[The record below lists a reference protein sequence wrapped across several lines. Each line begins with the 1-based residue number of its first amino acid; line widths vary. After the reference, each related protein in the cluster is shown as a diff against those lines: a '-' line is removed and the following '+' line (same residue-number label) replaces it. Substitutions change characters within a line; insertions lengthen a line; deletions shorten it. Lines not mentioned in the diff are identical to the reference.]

1 MYREKHNYRSDTWRH
16 RFSRIILSGMVCL
29 ALLSMI
35 TVVSGV
41 PAAYAAGPGGNVSDP
56 VVRAVD
62 IAKPA
67 VVRIIT
73 QVVGQLTVNFSSG
86 RSVTFPQAP
95 QQGFNGY
102 PLDFSGTGA
111 FISAH
116 GDILTADHVVNPVQD
131 DRTALDQALQQA
143 ASQDV
148 ANYINQNL
156 KPAQQATPDQVTQ
169 QLNSGQL
176 PSNSQYD
183 QPKSRVYL
191 SVEFTGP
198 LNAPDFQSIP
208 ASQYANVDQIKQHSP
223 FDALDTAIIHVSGM
237 DNMPMLQ
244 LDDSSAVQQQDQLTI
259 IGFPGNGDV
268 STAPTD
274 FLTPSINVIY
284 VSAMKTF
291 NGSPVIQVGGNVEQ
305 GDSGGPALDSHGK
318 VVGIVSFGSVA
329 TQGSTSFLRAS
340 NSAKQLI
347 QSAGID
353 TTPSALQQSWS
364 KAFNDYAATTPG
376 HWHKAAQ
383 EFQQIVNQ
391 YPTFQ
396 AVGPFLQYAKQQAA
410 TEPQTQGT
418 NPTSPGVP
426 ATSNSGGLN
435 PLYIVI
441 GGGAVLII
449 LLLGG
454 LAVSRRRKPA
464 LAAPAMMGGYTTPSA
479 PGYPQA
485 PGQSYGAPPVTPG
498 VSQPQPRQNV
508 STVIPQT
515 PVHPGQSAYQQP
527 GGYGSRANY
536 QSQPAASQQ
545 GYRPQPSPA
554 SGMAAFG
561 APSAPNVPGTPQ
573 PTSAAPD
580 ATLVARPNTPSS
592 QWRTWPC
599 GHTNRFDAR
608 FCGTCGEPAPPVPI
622 VRRVEQ

>member
-1 MYREKHNYRSDTWRH
+1 MLPAL
-16 RFSRIILSGMVCL
+16 IAMV
-29 ALLSMI
+29 A
-35 TVVSGV
+35 GV
-41 PAAYAAGPGGNVSDP
+41 PAVYADGPGGNVSDP

-73 QVVGQLTVNFSSG
+73 QVVGQLTVNFPG
-86 RSVTFPQAP
+86 GQSVTFPQTP

-131 DRTALDQALQQA
+131 DRTTLDQGLQQT

-156 KPAQQATPDQVTQ
+156 KPAQPATPDQVTQ

-176 PSNSQYD
+176 PSTTQYQ

-191 SVEFTGP
+191 SVEFSGP
-198 LNAPDFQSIP
+198 LSAPDFQSIP

-223 FDALDTAIIHVSGM
+223 FDALDTAIIHVNGM

-244 LDDSSAVQQQDQLTI
+244 LDDSSTVQEQDQLRI

-274 FLTPSINVIY
+274 FLKPSINIIN
-284 VSAMKTF
+284 VSAIKTF

-329 TQGSTSFLRAS
+329 TQGSTSFLRTS

-347 QSAGID
+347 QQAGID
-353 TTPSALQQSWS
+353 TAPSSFQQSWS
-364 KAFNDYAATTPG
+364 KAFNDYASTTPG
-376 HWHKAAQ
+376 HWHQSSQ
-383 EFQQIVNQ
+383 EFQQIATQ
-391 YPTFQ
+391 YPRFQ
-396 AVGPFLQYAKQQAA
+396 AINPFLQYTKQQAQ

-418 NPTSPGVP
+418 NMTSPG
-426 ATSNSGGLN
+426 TSNASASGGLN
-435 PLYIVI
+435 PVYIVI
-441 GGGAVLII
+441 GGGAALIV

-464 LAAPAMMGGYTTPSA
+464 AAAAS
-479 PGYPQA
+479 GYPYA
-485 PGQSYGAPPVTPG
+485 SGQSYGTPPSTPG
-498 VSQPQPRQNV
+498 VSQSQPGQ
-508 STVIPQT
+508 SPSAVIPQT
-515 PVHPGQSAYQQP
+515 PVHPGQSGYQQQP
-527 GGYGSRANY
+527 GYGSRAGY
-536 QSQPAASQQ
+536 QSQPAAPAPQPGLPSQPAAPQ
-545 GYRPQPSPA
+545 QNYRPQPAPS

-561 APSAPNVPGTPQ
+561 APNVPNTPQ

-599 GHTNRFDAR
+599 GHTNRYDAR
-608 FCGTCGEPAPPVPI
+608 FCGICGEPAPPAPI